1 MRLLLDENRPVKL
14 KYLME
19 QAHDVLTVNDMGWNG
34 TKNGKLLKLLEEL
47 DFDALITMD
56 KNMQFQQYIQASK
69 IQFFVLDANDNRLPT
84 LIPLV
89 NLLLEILASDPE
101 EQVVVV
107 SNK

>member
-1 MRLLLDENRPVKL
+1 MRLLLDENLPIKL
-14 KYLME
+14 KRLIE
-19 QAHDVLTVNDMGWNG
+19 REHDVLTVNDMGWNG
-34 TKNGKLLKLLEEL
+34 TKNGKLLKLLEEF